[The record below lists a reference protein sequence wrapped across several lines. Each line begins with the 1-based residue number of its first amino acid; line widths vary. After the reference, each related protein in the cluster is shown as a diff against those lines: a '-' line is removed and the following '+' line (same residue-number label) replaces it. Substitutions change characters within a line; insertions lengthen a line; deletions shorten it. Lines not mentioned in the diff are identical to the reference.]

1 MLNKT
6 RYLIIGNSVAA
17 VNCVEA
23 IRGIDKTKDITI
35 VSEEESFNYSKP
47 LLSYYLGGRI
57 NEEKLP
63 FVPRDFYEKHGVN
76 LILGKR
82 VVGLDVSKKEVTLD
96 DNTTLSY
103 DRCLLSVG
111 GVPIVPPIDG
121 FRDTIEG
128 IFSFFTLKDAK
139 GLLDYIERK
148 EIKEAVV
155 LGGGLIGLKVVEG
168 LIDRGVKPTVIEIT
182 DRILANTF
190 DKDASVILEERLS
203 QEGCKVIREDT
214 IQGIDTREGRIRGIL
229 LRNGN
234 DLVATSLLIMA
245 VGVRP
250 NIELVKGTPLKVDR
264 GILVDEFMET
274 NVEDVYAA
282 GDCAQGIDF
291 LHKTNEVIAIWP
303 VAARQGRIA
312 GLNMCGIRRE
322 YAGLFAMNSV
332 QICDIPTISFGTT
345 NPPEE
350 AGYEV
355 LRCLDKDSGAYKKI
369 VLKDDRVVGV
379 ILIRSIERAG
389 VYGMLVRE
397 GIEVKDFKDQL
408 LRDDFGLLVLPKE
421 FRKHLVGEVGLE
433 I

>member
-1 MLNKT
+1 MDRI

-23 IRGIDKTKDITI
+23 IRGVDKANAITV
-35 VSEEESFNYSKP
+35 VSDEDAFNYSKP

-57 NEEKLP
+57 SEERLP
-63 FVPRDFYEKHGVN
+63 FVDRGFYEKHGVD

-82 VVGLDVSKKEVTLD
+82 ALDLNVVKKEVTLD
-96 DNTTLSY
+96 DGMLLSY

-111 GVPIVPPIDG
+111 GVPIVPPIEG
-121 FRDTIEG
+121 LADTIEG
-128 IFSFFTLKDAK
+128 IFTFLTVQDAK
-139 GLLDYIERK
+139 DLLDFIERK
-148 EIKEAVV
+148 GIKEAVV

-168 LIDRGVKPTVIEIT
+168 LIARGLEPTVIEIT

-190 DKDASVILEERLS
+190 DKDASSIIEERLA
-203 QEGCKVIREDT
+203 QEGCTVIKEDT
-214 IQGIDTREGRIRGIL
+214 IQGIDARRGRLRSVL

-234 DLVATSLLIMA
+234 ELLATPLLIMA

-250 NIELVKGTPLKVDR
+250 NLELVKATPLKVDR
-264 GILVDEFMET
+264 GILVDEFMKT
-274 NVEDVYAA
+274 SVEDVYAA

-291 LHKTNEVIAIWP
+291 FHKTNEVIAIWP

-312 GLNMCGIRRE
+312 GLNMCGMQRE
-322 YAGLFAMNSV
+322 YPGLFAMNSV
-332 QICDIPTISFGTT
+332 QVCDIPTISFGMT

-350 AGYEV
+350 RGYEV
-355 LRCLDKDSGAYKKI
+355 LKSLDKSNGAYKKI
-369 VLKDDRVVGV
+369 VLKGGRVVGV

-389 VYGMLVRE
+389 VYGMLIRE
-397 GIEVKDFKDQL
+397 GIDVHGFKDQL

-421 FRKHLVGEVGLE
+421 FRKHLVGEEGLE
-433 I
+433 V

>member
-1 MLNKT
+1 MDKI

-23 IRGIDKTKDITI
+23 IRGVDKTNDITI
-35 VSEEESFNYSKP
+35 VSDEEPFNYSRP

-57 NEEKLP
+57 TEEKLQ
-63 FVPRDFYEKHGVN
+63 FVHRDFYEKHGVT

-82 VVGLDVSKKEVTLD
+82 AVDLNVSKKQVSLD
-96 DNTTLSY
+96 DNTLLSY
-103 DRCLLSVG
+103 DRCLISVG
-111 GVPIVPPIDG
+111 GVPIVPPIEG
-121 FRDTIEG
+121 LRDTIEG

-139 GLLDYIERK
+139 DLVDYIERN

-168 LIDRGVKPTVIEIT
+168 LIERGLKPTVIEIT

-190 DKDASVILEERLS
+190 DNDASEILEERLA
-203 QEGCKVIREDT
+203 QGGCKVIREDT
-214 IQGIDTREGRIRGIL
+214 IQGIDTKEGRITRIL

-234 DLVATSLLIMA
+234 ELVATSLLIMA

-250 NIELVKGTPLKVDR
+250 NLELVRGAPVKVDR
-264 GILVDEFMET
+264 GILVDGFMGT

-312 GLNMCGIRRE
+312 GLNMCGIQRE
-322 YAGLFAMNSV
+322 YPGLFAMNSV
-332 QICDIPTISFGTT
+332 QICDIPTISFGMT

-355 LRCLDKDSGAYKKI
+355 LRSLDKSKGAYKKI
-369 VLKDDRVVGV
+369 VLKDSRVVGV
-379 ILIRSIERAG
+379 ILIHRIERAG
-389 VYGMLVRE
+389 VYGMLIRE
-397 GIEVKDFKDQL
+397 GIEVQGFKDQL

-433 I
+433 V

>member
-1 MLNKT
+1 MD
-6 RYLIIGNSVAA
+6 RIQYLIIGNSVAA

-23 IRGIDKTKDITI
+23 IRGVDKTNDITM
-35 VSEEESFNYSKP
+35 VSHEEPFNYSKP

-57 NEEKLP
+57 IEDRLP
-63 FVPRDFYEKHGVN
+63 FVDRGFYEKHGVN

-82 VVGLDVSKKEVTLD
+82 AVELNVSKREVMLD
-96 DNTTLSY
+96 DATSLTY

-111 GVPIVPPIDG
+111 GIPIVPPIEG
-121 FRDTIEG
+121 LEDTIEG
-128 IFSFFTLKDAK
+128 IFAFLTVQDAK
-139 GLLDYIERK
+139 GLVDFIERK

-168 LIDRGVKPTVIEIT
+168 LIARGLKPTVIEIT

-190 DKDASVILEERLS
+190 DKDASSIIEERLA
-203 QEGCKVIREDT
+203 QEGCTVIKKDT
-214 IQGIDTREGRIRGIL
+214 IQSIDSRQGRLRRVL

-234 DLVATSLLIMA
+234 ELLATPLLIMA

-250 NIELVKGTPLKVDR
+250 NLELVSETPLKVDR
-264 GILVDEFMET
+264 GILVDEFMRT
-274 NVEDVYAA
+274 SVEDVYAA

-291 LHKTNEVIAIWP
+291 FHKTNEVIAIWP

-312 GLNMCGIRRE
+312 GLNMCGMQRE
-322 YAGLFAMNSV
+322 YPGSFAMNSV
-332 QICDIPTISFGTT
+332 QVCDIPTISFGIT

-350 AGYEV
+350 RGYEV
-355 LRCLDKDSGAYKKI
+355 LKSLDKSNGAYKKI
-369 VLKDDRVVGV
+369 VLHHGRVVGV

-389 VYGMLVRE
+389 VYGMLIRE
-397 GIEVKDFKDQL
+397 GIDVRDIKDQL

-433 I
+433 V